1 MLTAFIFYPP
11 VVLFFPPIQ
20 TEVKVQ
26 LSMMKQFGSFGWST
40 AAYPLL
46 ALVVLSPTDQE
57 IPMPQLTT
65 CFRPLGP
72 NSNNRR

>member
-1 MLTAFIFYPP
+1 MLTYRIYFLSPCC
-11 VVLFFPPIQ
+11 VVFP
-20 TEVKVQ
+20 TYSEVKVQ

-57 IPMPQLTT
+57 IPMPQLMT